1 MEPTISRDIDSNLN
15 EVKTRSY
22 VAFKRNLLRRHIA
35 LFYDPL
41 TLLTTGLS
49 LIKHETSLSAS
60 EEQESQ
66 YNNFISAYSTWVQD
80 MNKAQEHEVDIKQEV
95 QDTVYDVAQ
104 RHYDVMGMEKI
115 KPFCKD
121 HGIEKACEVYVSTA
135 IRVFKDAEIALSIVA
150 DPEIK
155 DDEKIKL
162 NIKTINDFET
172 IMKWDYDFF
181 RAIDILLADP
191 KENSYFVKTYEIDS

>member
-15 EVKTRSY
+15 EVKTQSY
-22 VAFKRNLLRRHIA
+22 VTFKRNLLRRHIA

-49 LIKHETSLSAS
+49 LIKHETSLGAL
-60 EEQESQ
+60 EEQQSQ
-66 YNNFISAYSTWVQD
+66 YNNFISAYSIWVQD

-95 QDTVYDVAQ
+95 TDKVYDVAQ

-135 IRVFKDAEIALSIVA
+135 TRVFKDAEITLSIVA
-150 DPEIK
+150 DPEIEN
-155 DDEKIKL
+155 DEKIKL
-162 NIKTINDFET
+162 NIKTRNDFET